1 MFKNIAVIISTK
13 QYSNNLNK
21 TIKSVLHQS
30 YLPQQLIIVSGNK
43 IKKNLFIGQE
53 LPIKVIHS
61 KIKNQVYQRNLGI
74 NALSN
79 KIEIIIQLDDR
90 VILQK
95 NCIKELI
102 NCWNNS
108 AKNITGIGIN
118 QISKNNDLGF
128 LNKFSNFLGLTG
140 KVFSIGLNFDY
151 GNINKNCEVMWLK
164 GGLSSWH
171 LKKNLRIKNRKF
183 PNWNWCVNED
193 VEFSLGKKKY
203 EKLIVC
209 SNAKAKLLDSRKLSN
224 LELYNRGIL
233 LTLSKKLII
242 KKFYNNSLLSYF
254 GIVIL
259 ITLGI
264 FKSILF
270 FKISNINFNLG
281 RLFGLFK

>member
-1 MFKNIAVIISTK
+1 MA
-13 QYSNNLNK
+13 
-21 TIKSVLHQS
+21 
-30 YLPQQLIIVSGNK
+30 
-43 IKKNLFIGQE
+43 
-53 LPIKVIHS
+53 
-61 KIKNQVYQRNLGI
+61 
-74 NALSN
+74 
-79 KIEIIIQLDDR
+79 
-90 VILQK
+90 
-95 NCIKELI
+95 
-102 NCWNNS
+102 
-108 AKNITGIGIN
+108 
-118 QISKNNDLGF
+118 
-128 LNKFSNFLGLTG
+128 
-140 KVFSIGLNFDY
+140 
-151 GNINKNCEVMWLK
+151 
-164 GGLSSWH
+164 

-193 VEFSLGKKKY
+193 VEFSLGKKY